1 MKKFLLIGFVG
12 SLAVMANAQAYRV
25 DGFKSSGVQN
35 GDRQFLSTGFTGSSV
50 KFDQT
55 NIGFFGDG
63 TLRTGGKSYGWND
76 NVPRDVDGSNKHLL
90 NPDRGDKA
98 TAFSGEANGT
108 AKLSEVF
115 GQNNLGYLMDSEDSA
130 VWTLDLKYRNG
141 GFITAN
147 GGVDPELLL
156 MERGAN
162 SKLGV
167 RAILDNGQYSNSF
180 ILDFRTDKNGMA
192 GKTDYS
198 IDTLEI
204 SGAQPVSAIGL
215 GLTAFNL
222 AAGTKVYGYQFFV
235 NQNSGA
241 NFNGPDFIGFVAART
256 APTPVPEPTS
266 MAMFGLSALA
276 FFRRKRK

>member
-1 MKKFLLIGFVG
+1 MKKLILIAFVG
-12 SLAVMANAQAYRV
+12 SLAVLANAQAYRV
-25 DGFKSSGVQN
+25 DGFKSQGVQN

-50 KFDQT
+50 TFDQS

-63 TLRTGGKSYGWND
+63 TLRTGGNTYGWND
-76 NVPRDVDGSNKHLL
+76 NVPRDLGSSNNNLL
-90 NPDRGDKA
+90 NPDRGDNA
-98 TAFSGEANGT
+98 TPFGGEASGSATLN
-108 AKLSEVF
+108 EVF
-115 GQNNLGYLMDSEDSA
+115 GQNNLGYLMDSEDTA
-130 VWTLDLKYRNG
+130 TWTLDLKYRNG

-167 RAILDNGQYSNSF
+167 RAILENGQYSDSF
-180 ILDFRTDKNGMA
+180 ILDFRTTSHGMA
-192 GKTDYS
+192 GETDYS
-198 IDTLEI
+198 INTLEI
-204 SGAQPVSAIGL
+204 GSAQPVSAIGL

-235 NQNSGA
+235 NQNSGV

-266 MAMFGLSALA
+266 MALFGLSALG